1 MSASVPPLVIVIPVF
16 EDIEA
21 SSQLFQELAK
31 NQRTDTY
38 IVAVDDGSIRQPL
51 HPEAITA
58 AGLQGVVIKLRRNV
72 GHQRAIAIGLS
83 YVVEHFGDTHYV
95 VVMDSDGED
104 TPGSISELLGNL
116 DSAQI
121 DVVVATRKSRVE
133 TLKFR
138 VFSVLVISW
147 QPKCR
152 RCAGLLQ
159 CRSCG
164 FT

>member
-1 MSASVPPLVIVIPVF
+1 MKISKLQASYSRNLQK
-16 EDIEA
+16 
-21 SSQLFQELAK
+21 SG
-31 NQRTDTY
+31 TDTY
-38 IVAVDDGSIRQPL
+38 IVAVDDGSVRQPL

-83 YVVEHFGDTHYV
+83 YVAEHFGDTHYV

-116 DSAQI
+116 DSAKI

-138 VFSVLVISW
+138 VFYVIYKYLFSLLSGRKSVLVISW